1 MRAAR
6 VVVAYHSG
14 GGHTR
19 QQAEA
24 VARGAR
30 TVPGVEVALRSVD
43 PLTDELWDQLAAAD
57 AIVFG
62 SPTYMGTVS
71 APFKAF
77 ADATSR
83 VWQDGLQWRDKV
95 AAGFTNSM
103 NINGDKLS
111 TLQYLS
117 VLAGQHG
124 MHWVNLGLY
133 PGWNTSTAS
142 ADDLNRL
149 GSFLGAMAQSNGD
162 EDPDVAPPASDLRTA
177 EHLGARV
184 AEVTVQYLRG
194 RFGLGSVLADGL
206 PRAGAT
212 GAEATGAEA
221 AGAEA
226 AGAEAAGAEAAGAE
240 AAGAEA
246 AGAGATQVGATR

>member
-124 MHWVNLGLY
+124 MHWVNLGMKG
-133 PGWNTSTAS
+133 GWDTSKGS
-142 ADDLNRL
+142 SEDLNRI
-149 GSFLGAMAQSNGD
+149 GAWLGAMAQSNKD
-162 EDPDVAPPASDLRTA
+162 EPAEIVPPSSDLQTA
-177 EHLGARV
+177 EALGRRV
-184 AEVTVQYLRG
+184 ALVTQQWIRG
-194 RFGLGSVLADGL
+194 KVEK
-206 PRAGAT
+206 
-212 GAEATGAEA
+212 AESQA
-221 AGAEA
+221 A
-226 AGAEAAGAEAAGAE
+226 
-240 AAGAEA
+240 
-246 AGAGATQVGATR
+246 